1 MAGANPSVSDVCDYI
16 TMASTGDAT
25 DFGDTSAAR
34 RITSGFSS
42 PTRGIIA
49 GGMEPAKV
57 NTMEYIT
64 IASTGN
70 TTDFGDVASIGYAY
84 FSGSDSHGGLQS

>member
-1 MAGANPSVSDVCDYI
+1 
-16 TMASTGDAT
+16 
-25 DFGDTSAAR
+25 
-34 RITSGFSS
+34 
-42 PTRGIIA
+42 
-49 GGMEPAKV
+49 MEPAKV

-84 FSGSDSHGGLQS
+84 FSGSDSHGGLQ